1 MIIRWFHLALNS
13 SSPPACSQLGRQAL
27 RQPNGNLVFNS
38 TALLFNCCLSSE
50 RLPVI
55 IFRWNS
61 HNCFRI
67 SFFPLSFWSF
77 FTAPLQAVGNPISGN
92 SPFIISNH
100 CRALQ
105 ILPTPDPLWEEWWW
119 RIQAESCILYFV
131 FFEAGPLFSVSSI
144 SGCKWISLFYSFNI

>member
-1 MIIRWFHLALNS
+1 MYCPSLTPRHLPPLSDVNDMPCTLIRLLIRNLSEAYLTGLSCRNGLILQFEVKKIEPHCPDDLRMIIRRFHLALNS
-13 SSPPACSQLGRQAL
+13 SSPPACSQPGRQAL

-67 SFFPLSFWSF
+67 SFFPLSFW
-77 FTAPLQAVGNPISGN
+77 
-92 SPFIISNH
+92 
-100 CRALQ
+100 
-105 ILPTPDPLWEEWWW
+105 
-119 RIQAESCILYFV
+119 
-131 FFEAGPLFSVSSI
+131 
-144 SGCKWISLFYSFNI
+144 